1 LSIPPSAGRIGPDD
15 IADYE
20 AAVNEH
26 GVRSI
31 PTVIFPATGRALA
44 GLADLEQY
52 RRAASEAT

>member
-1 LSIPPSAGRIGPDD
+1 LSIPPSAGRIGHDD

-26 GVRSI
+26 GVQSI
-31 PTVIFPATGRALA
+31 PTVIFLATGRARVR
-44 GLADLEQY
+44 LADLEQY